1 MSQANPADSV
11 RFFAVVAQP
20 NVGLPARVLDQ
31 FAKRDLLP
39 ERFLSRIV
47 DGALLIDVE
56 CRDLDDVVAAH
67 VRDVLQSF
75 VGVDR
80 VDLDTYRRSLAA

>member
-1 MSQANPADSV
+1 MPQANPADSV

-31 FAKRDLLP
+31 FARRDMLP
-39 ERFLSRIV
+39 ERFLSRLV
-47 DGALLIDVE
+47 DGTLTIDVE
-56 CRDLDDVVAAH
+56 CRGLDDVTAAH

-75 VGVDR
+75 VCVER

>member
-1 MSQANPADSV
+1 MSQSNPADSV
-11 RFFAVVAQP
+11 RFFAVVARP

-39 ERFLSRIV
+39 ERFLSRLV
-47 DGALLIDVE
+47 DEALLIDVE
-56 CRDLDDVVAAH
+56 CRGLDDDVAAH
-67 VRDVLQSF
+67 VRDVLQNLIC
-75 VGVDR
+75 VER

>member
-39 ERFLSRIV
+39 ERFLARIV
-47 DGALLIDVE
+47 DGMLTVDVE
-56 CRDLDDVVAAH
+56 CRGLEDDVAAH

-75 VGVDR
+75 VCVER
-80 VDLDTYRRSLAA
+80 VDLDTYRRPLAA

>member
-1 MSQANPADSV
+1 MSQSFPADSV
-11 RFFAVVAQP
+11 RFFALVAQP

-39 ERFLSRIV
+39 ERFLARVV
-47 DGALLIDVE
+47 DGLLMIDVE
-56 CRDLDDVVAAH
+56 CTGLDDVVAAH
-67 VRDVLQSF
+67 MRDVLQSL
-75 VGVDR
+75 VCVER

>member
-39 ERFLSRIV
+39 ERFLARVV
-47 DGALLIDVE
+47 DGILTIDVE
-56 CRDLDDVVAAH
+56 CRGLEDDVAAH
-67 VRDVLQSF
+67 MRDAQQTLVH
-75 VGVDR
+75 VER

>member
-39 ERFLSRIV
+39 ERFLARIV
-47 DGALLIDVE
+47 DGMLTVDVE
-56 CRDLDDVVAAH
+56 CRGLEDDVAAH

-75 VGVDR
+75 VCVER